1 MKPTLLSAKE
11 LSVTLGISVKS
22 IQRAYRTKEIPV
34 VRMFNMLRFN
44 LEKVL
49 LAMEKKGETPIV
61 RRRRSAPG
69 GGSRRR
75 AQQKSPRSVKRGR
88 NFQGS

>member
-11 LSVTLGISVKS
+11 LSVTLEISVKS
-22 IQRAYRTKEIPV
+22 IQHAYRMKEIPV

-49 LAMEKKGETPIV
+49 LAMEKKGEIPTFMLMRLALPLRQEALI
-61 RRRRSAPG
+61 
-69 GGSRRR
+69 
-75 AQQKSPRSVKRGR
+75 
-88 NFQGS
+88 

>member
-61 RRRRSAPG
+61 RRKRRATAG
-69 GGSRRR
+69 MSRRR
-75 AQQKSPRSVKRGR
+75 AQPNAPGR
-88 NFQGS
+88 

>member
-11 LSVTLGISVKS
+11 LSTTLGISVKS

-34 VRMFNMLRFN
+34 VRMFNMLRFE

-49 LAMEKKGETPIV
+49 LAMQKKGEIPIV
-61 RRRRSAPG
+61 RRRRSATG
-69 GGSRRR
+69 GDSRRR
-75 AQQKSPRSVKRGR
+75 AQQKAPGR
-88 NFQGS
+88 